1 MAWQDSHFSLS
12 YDRPSTTAV
21 SQPDI
26 AYRDDAKPGDLT
38 YFETLCRVI
47 ALALELVRIRMLSP
61 HSQISFDSFQGYKE
75 RIKQIMNEAT
85 PYLREAGWCATP
97 TEHLERLVLKL
108 HSSYF
113 SSELCRP
120 ALKPSI
126 NSNNP
131 ATSSMRADC
140 VTNLMMTVEAYIEMH
155 NISSHAARSWIAL
168 QRAISS
174 AFLLAVIEEAKSDPS
189 VWNLLRQLESI
200 IAQRAAS
207 ERAYDAGDAAA
218 AATASSMTSPP
229 QGMSSYDPITG
240 ATNPPGTIPPAV
252 DPTSPAA
259 PVPDTQT
266 QWAKSLAK
274 THRALQK
281 LLAAFG
287 NHHWRLS
294 ARSPVMLSQSNLN
307 PASGPMGA
315 FVPSAS
321 AGMTPSVGSLPP
333 PTPESSG
340 SGEWTMPN
348 ILDRASEYIHPPLWG

>member
-21 SQPDI
+21 CQPDI

-47 ALALELVRIRMLSP
+47 ALALEVVRIRMLSP
-61 HSQISFDSFQGYKE
+61 HSQISFESFQGYKE

-85 PYLREAGWCATP
+85 PHLREAAWCSTP
-97 TEHLERLVLKL
+97 TQHLERLVLKL

-131 ATSSMRADC
+131 GTSSMRADC
-140 VTNLMMTVEAYIEMH
+140 VVNLMMTVEAYIEMH
-155 NISSHAARSWIAL
+155 NISSHAARSWITL

-189 VWNLLRQLESI
+189 VWHLLRQLENI

-207 ERAYDAGDAAA
+207 ERAYEAGDVTAT
-218 AATASSMTSPP
+218 TASSMTSPS
-229 QGMSSYDPITG
+229 QGMGSYDPITG
-240 ATNPPGTIPPAV
+240 VTNPPGTVPPAM

-259 PVPDTQT
+259 AVPDTQT

-281 LLAAFG
+281 LLTAFG
-287 NHHWRLS
+287 NQHGRPS
-294 ARSPVMLSQSNLN
+294 ARSPAMPSQPNFN
-307 PASGPMGA
+307 PASASMGA
-315 FVPSAS
+315 FIPPAS

-340 SGEWTMPN
+340 SGEWTIPN
-348 ILDRASEYIHPPLWG
+348 LLDRASEYIHPPLWG